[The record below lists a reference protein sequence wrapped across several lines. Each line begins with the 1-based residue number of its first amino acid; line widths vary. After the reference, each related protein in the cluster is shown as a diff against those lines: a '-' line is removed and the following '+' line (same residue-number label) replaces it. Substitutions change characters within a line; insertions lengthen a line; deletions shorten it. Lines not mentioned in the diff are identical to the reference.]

1 MKTYF
6 PILLTFELL
15 RIYLWYH
22 DYYGTTEYYLSHTY
36 ICLFKYNIIDIKR
49 RWWWW
54 CGRIN
59 EFTSKNM
66 ANYSINLN
74 PSSLLLCQKY
84 QISWKIFFSDYH
96 VFTSRFVRVNEGEGK
111 WAKEE
116 KKRQI
121 LCAII
126 CASRMGGKEG
136 GWVWWWEANEWERTT
151 ILNWKRGKLSLYI
164 FLIFSDGLVCGEER
178 ENRLYI
184 GSFVCRRTSSF
195 FRESTRFSHP
205 NALMCVCVCEWEK
218 FIILKGGLVA
228 KNMCICKAIFKRLL
242 LFLGT
247 VQCCWMSGAKGILQN
262 DIYAFFFSLAC
273 ICCCCSLKE
282 VNEFYNLIKSS
293 IHSIVIHICSCHNA
307 HIIAVVVPHSKWNDF
322 QNGFKLCTH
331 INADDTLSSSL
342 LLLFL

>member
-1 MKTYF
+1 MVWCVARKEKIDSILEASFVVVHRPFFERVRDF
-6 PILLTFELL
+6 PIQ
-15 RIYLWYH
+15 
-22 DYYGTTEYYLSHTY
+22 
-36 ICLFKYNIIDIKR
+36 
-49 RWWWW
+49 
-54 CGRIN
+54 
-59 EFTSKNM
+59 M
-66 ANYSINLN
+66 
-74 PSSLLLCQKY
+74 
-84 QISWKIFFSDYH
+84 
-96 VFTSRFVRVNEGEGK
+96 
-111 WAKEE
+111 
-116 KKRQI
+116 
-121 LCAII
+121 
-126 CASRMGGKEG
+126 
-136 GWVWWWEANEWERTT
+136 
-151 ILNWKRGKLSLYI
+151 
-164 FLIFSDGLVCGEER
+164 
-178 ENRLYI
+178 RL
-184 GSFVCRRTSSF
+184 
-195 FRESTRFSHP
+195 
-205 NALMCVCVCEWEK
+205 CVCVCEWEK